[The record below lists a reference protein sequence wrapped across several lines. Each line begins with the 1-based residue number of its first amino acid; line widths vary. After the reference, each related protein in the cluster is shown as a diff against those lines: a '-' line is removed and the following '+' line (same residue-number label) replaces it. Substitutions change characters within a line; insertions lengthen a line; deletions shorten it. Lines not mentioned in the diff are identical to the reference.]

1 MLKTIQE
8 YANEK
13 GTSQQN
19 VRNKK
24 SLTIV
29 NVPIFA
35 LYKGE
40 YLSIGTKKFVD
51 VENNCTENQ
60 QLIK

>member
-8 YANEK
+8 YANLK

-24 SLTIV
+24 SLPIV
-29 NVPIFA
+29 DLPVFA

-40 YLSIGTKKFVD
+40 YLPIGTKKFVEC
-51 VENNCTENQ
+51 ENNSNENQ
-60 QLIK
+60 QVIK

>member
-1 MLKTIQE
+1 MPLKTIQE
-8 YANEK
+8 YALEK

-24 SLTIV
+24 RLTILDL
-29 NVPIFA
+29 PIYV

-40 YLSIGTKKFVD
+40 YQPVGKKKFVE
-51 VENNCTENQ
+51 VT
-60 QLIK
+60 